1 MHQSQIGVRLSRR
14 TLLTG
19 VAAVAGA
26 LVLTACGSTATTSGS
41 IAGSAATPTQAAGP
55 AATSPAATPA
65 AAASPVAAASSP
77 AAAAA
82 PAAGAVAQRVNAN
95 TASVAELQRAFE
107 AAGIPSAARWAREV
121 EEYRPYPTDD
131 PSLAKLR
138 RELAKYNPGPG
149 VVDQIVA
156 TLTL

>member
-1 MHQSQIGVRLSRR
+1 MHQFQIHVGLTRR

-26 LVLTACGSTATTSGS
+26 LVLSACGGSPATSGGT
-41 IAGSAATPTQAAGP
+41 AAAPPAQSASAP
-55 AATSPAATPA
+55 AASPAASGGAP
-65 AAASPVAAASSP
+65 AASPATGSVT
-77 AAAAA
+77 
-82 PAAGAVAQRVNAN
+82 QKVNAN
-95 TASVAELQRAFE
+95 TATVAEMQRAFE
-107 AAGIPSAARWAREV
+107 AAGISSAARWAREV

-131 PSLAKLR
+131 PSFAKLR

-156 TLTL
+156 TLAL

>member
-1 MHQSQIGVRLSRR
+1 MHQPQTHDRLSRR

-19 VAAVAGA
+19 FAAVAGA
-26 LVLTACGSTATTSGS
+26 LVLTACGSAATTSGS
-41 IAGSAATPTQAAGP
+41 TAGSTATPIQAAKP
-55 AATSPAATPA
+55 AATSPVTAAG
-65 AAASPVAAASSP
+65 ASPVAVAASP
-77 AAAAA
+77 AT
-82 PAAGAVAQRVNAN
+82 GSVTQRVNAN
-95 TASVAELQRAFE
+95 TASVVEMQRAFE

-131 PSLAKLR
+131 PSFAKLR

-156 TLTL
+156 TLAL